1 MEPLEEK
8 KIPET
13 QTAVEEK
20 EAAKL
25 GSLLREQREKMD
37 LSHDQIGQ
45 KIRLRRAIIEAMESE
60 AWEQLPPP
68 VFVRGFLRSYASI
81 LGLDQEEVMRLY
93 HQAAPPQPEILKP
106 LPVRRKSSRA
116 PALVV
121 LLILAAA
128 ACVFYFRRVQS
139 TARDGTVKQSQPGV
153 EPASPAPGRENK
165 SGSGQKTVASFF
177 DAGVSDTAKSEVSES
192 PPKEAISSE
201 AVSPPASAP
210 EKETSWMILKGA
222 VKEKTWVS
230 VSVDG
235 KEKGEFIFQKG
246 AKPEWKAKKG
256 FEVVIGNGAGMDFDL
271 NGKKIENLGKPG
283 EVVRLS
289 LP

>member
-1 MEPLEEK
+1 LEPLEEK
-8 KIPET
+8 KIPEP

-25 GSLLREQREKMD
+25 GSLLRERREKMN

-45 KIRLRRAIIEAMESE
+45 KIRLRRAIIQAMESE

-81 LGLDQEEVMRLY
+81 LGLDEVEVMKLY
-93 HQAAPPQPEILKP
+93 RQAAPPEPEILKP
-106 LPVRRKSSRA
+106 LPARRKSSRA

-139 TARDGTVKQSQPGV
+139 TAPDGAVKQSPPGV
-153 EPASPAPGRENK
+153 EAASPAPGREDK
-165 SGSGQKTVASFF
+165 SGNGQKTVASFF
-177 DAGVSDTAKSEVSES
+177 DAGVSGTAKSEVSES
-192 PPKEAISSE
+192 PPKEVISSE

-222 VKEKTWVS
+222 VKEETWVS

-246 AKPEWKAKKG
+246 AKPEWKAKKS
-256 FEVVIGNGAGMDFDL
+256 FEVVIGNGSGMDFDL
-271 NGKKIENLGKPG
+271 DGKKIENLGKPG